1 MYYICIITINKY
13 EYMSIEK
20 DIKQQKPFK
29 SSYQKLV
36 VNIMYTANWMN
47 SDQQSLLKPFDLS
60 AQQYNVLRI
69 LRGQYPNPI
78 TVNGIIERMLDK
90 MSNASR
96 LVDKLLLKGFVS
108 RCDNVDDR
116 RACDIRITESGTEI
130 LMQIDKVQSEWEKGN
145 SMNHLTEEEAE
156 VLSRLLDKLRG
167 SED

>member
-1 MYYICIITINKY
+1 
-13 EYMSIEK
+13 MSIEK

-36 VNIMYTANWMN
+36 VNLIYTSNWM
-47 SDQQSLLKPFDLS
+47 SSEQQGLLKPFDLS
-60 AQQYNVLRI
+60 SQQYNVLRI

-96 LVDKLLLKGFVS
+96 LVDKLLLKGYVS

-116 RACDIRITESGTEI
+116 RACDIRITETGSEI
-130 LMQIDKVQSEWEKGN
+130 LKKIDALQEAADEKMKRL
-145 SMNHLTEEEAE
+145 SPEEAE
-156 VLSRLLDKLRG
+156 LLSSLLDKLRG
-167 SED
+167 SEE